1 MPTKEPYINKSYNLS
16 LPSKRH
22 RKGKKLQKIKA
33 DELPVPYRT
42 KSNQKTIS
50 VINYYW
56 YRVRMKKRSLR
67 LKMSMTREM
76 KAFGNRS
83 INLRAKPEMKLTVC
97 ITAPSTTGHGISVWK
112 YILSLFLSY
121 LAGWRIRNFLRL
133 NRIRACHRRIFFNT

>member
-1 MPTKEPYINKSYNLS
+1 MNSGRGVCQLHDTLFEVATKTSIQCFDDYGREI
-16 LPSKRH
+16 SK
-22 RKGKKLQKIKA
+22 QKIKA

-97 ITAPSTTGHGISVWK
+97 ITAPSTTGHGISV
-112 YILSLFLSY
+112 
-121 LAGWRIRNFLRL
+121 
-133 NRIRACHRRIFFNT
+133 